1 MSEPLPLF
9 AGGNFK
15 QVSPAEVQVA
25 KIASSPFR
33 PADKTPGRPS
43 SDLLV
48 PPPETYHR
56 YHIETRTIPDV
67 VPLPSRFQVKVKKH
81 RLIAMVLKELF
92 EVKGDF
98 QVALS
103 RPCVYGVFSRPLGG
117 LTPREELCVGC
128 LRCTV
133 QYPGI
138 VQIHPN
144 PQRQQ
149 LGDSFVRPEYI
160 DTILYEA
167 RTGRVPVRGAGY
179 RGAFGGEGWDGLW
192 TDMSEIVRPTRDGIH
207 GREYI
212 STTVD
217 ICSLPAPQA
226 GLPAFLHFDDQGE
239 VIGPIPKM
247 ITTKVPF
254 FFEVPANATRSGV
267 LLQILTEAAR
277 QIETLAIVPIASL
290 IHFSLEGK
298 HIVPLIA
305 PAECAL
311 LDRLSW
317 SPGMLM
323 LEGWD
328 RGRYEM
334 LRRRFPG
341 SIVCV
346 RVPMDTN
353 LLELVQHGPRVF
365 HLVANYHGYIGDQF
379 VMDLVL
385 QAHRRLVD
393 AGIREE
399 IALIGSGGIILAEHV
414 PKAIICGLDAVSL
427 DVALAVALQARFNG
441 ECIDRETA
449 SLSFPRLNAAWGVQR
464 LKNLAASWQDQL
476 LEILGAMGLRE
487 VRRLRGETGRCMFQ
501 ADLEREVFG
510 EQGGAT

>member
-1 MSEPLPLF
+1 MSNPLPLF
-9 AGGNFK
+9 AGGTFK
-15 QVSPAEVQVA
+15 HVPDAGVQVA
-25 KIASSPFR
+25 KSASSPAQ
-33 PADKTPGRPS
+33 PVGSIPEHSPS
-43 SDLLV
+43 GPLV
-48 PPPETYHR
+48 PPPDAYHR
-56 YHIETRTIPDV
+56 YHIETQTAPDI
-67 VPLPSRFQVKVKKH
+67 VPLPSRFRVKVKKH

-92 EVKGDF
+92 EVKGDL

-103 RPCVYGVFSRPLGG
+103 RPCVYGVFSRPVGG
-117 LTPREELCVGC
+117 LAPREELCVGC

-149 LGDSFVRPEYI
+149 LGDSFIKPEYI

-179 RGAFGGEGWDGLW
+179 RGSFGGEGWDGLW

-217 ICSLPAPQA
+217 I
-226 GLPAFLHFDDQGE
+226 GEKPAFLHFDDRGE
-239 VIGPIPKM
+239 VVGPVPKM
-247 ITTKVPF
+247 ITTQVPF
-254 FFEVPANATRSGV
+254 FFDVPAYTTSSEP
-267 LLQILTEAAR
+267 LLQILTAAAR
-277 QIETLAIVPIASL
+277 QIETLAIVPITSV
-290 IHFSLEGK
+290 IQFSLKGQ

-305 PAECAL
+305 PAAWIW

-317 SPGMLM
+317 SPRMLV

-328 RGRYEM
+328 RERYET

-341 SIVCV
+341 SIICV
-346 RVPMDTN
+346 RVPMDTD
-353 LLELVQHGPRVF
+353 LLELVQYGPRVF
-365 HLVANYHGYIGDQF
+365 HLTANYHGYVDDQF
-379 VMDLVL
+379 VMDLIL

-393 AGIREE
+393 AGVREE
-399 IALIGSGGIILAEHV
+399 ITLIGGGGLVLAEHV

-441 ECIDRETA
+441 DCIDRETA
-449 SLSFPRLNAAWGVQR
+449 SLSFPRLNTAWGVQR
-464 LKNLAASWQDQL
+464 LKNLIASWQDQL

-501 ADLEREVFG
+501 VDLEREVFG
-510 EQGGAT
+510 EQGGTT